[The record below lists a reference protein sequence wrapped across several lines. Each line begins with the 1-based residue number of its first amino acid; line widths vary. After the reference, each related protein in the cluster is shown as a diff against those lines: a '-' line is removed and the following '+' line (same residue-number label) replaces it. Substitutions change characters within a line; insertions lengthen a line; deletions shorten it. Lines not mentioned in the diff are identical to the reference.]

1 MGCPRAAI
9 GITAVLMHLISACLP
24 CSVSFLGSGFPCW
37 CPEHLL
43 APLPFLCTFAV
54 QCTCASSNLWLLD
67 AQDFVTRGGK
77 FLFLYKRPGNRVI
90 LNAGGHMM
98 VSPSALEASV
108 QQLVAGLLSTSMLC
122 TVCSLHSPMTQ
133 KAVKLSALGWFLRNL

>member
-1 MGCPRAAI
+1 MHCQLFLTLGPRAGTGALV
-9 GITAVLMHLISACLP
+9 GSNTLSLR
-24 CSVSFLGSGFPCW
+24 LGS
-37 CPEHLL
+37 ED
-43 APLPFLCTFAV
+43 
-54 QCTCASSNLWLLD
+54 LWLPD

-108 QQLVAGLLSTSMLC
+108 QQLVAGLPLPHCSIPFHLC
-122 TVCSLHSPMTQ
+122 VVHCLQ
-133 KAVKLSALGWFLRNL
+133 SALI